1 MNVLIVQQLAWA
13 RQIGHAIARALHG
26 QGHSLSALV
35 YGIEARTQLERQG
48 EVSYAHVYFADP
60 LYDQGHEVVS
70 PAQVQEIEERYG
82 LGSLVR
88 IAYADRLLSMT
99 VTSSRHLVPRRP
111 VSNDYVLSVCW
122 SMYEVVREMVDRV
135 KPDYVLAPVI
145 GSLANYLLYL
155 ECRYRRVPFFT
166 IASARFARAFYIAD
180 DEYLCSSRIRA
191 RFEMLRENPRQS
203 VRYEEARRLY
213 DSIREEDPDARPS
226 YVKAVKRP
234 ARSAVSA
241 ASRILLSSALLP
253 ARTLRA
259 LWRRRRVM
267 AIRNIWLPS
276 NSRWNAIRSTMLAFR
291 ESVAPPDRQPKNL
304 MSLDEVRFPYVFF
317 PLHVEPELS
326 LLVFAPEHTNQIE
339 LCRRVAISL
348 PRGVRLLVKE
358 HPAMMQARSR
368 RFYKD
373 LAGLVN
379 VEVIH
384 SSVSSRDIFRD
395 DRCRGVLV
403 VSSTVGFEAALSGRA
418 VVMLGP
424 ADFHV
429 LPAVYRAA
437 SLEDAIGRLRSLCSA
452 EVPSRM
458 HGTDEV
464 NIAYLC
470 AVIENGFSLDYMEVW
485 TSGRGHADVEM
496 LVKSLQ
502 ERASESAP

>member
-1 MNVLIVQQLAWA
+1 VNILVVQQLAWA
-13 RQIGHAIARALHG
+13 RQIGHTIARVLHG

-35 YGIEARTQLERQG
+35 YGIEARAQVERQRD
-48 EVSYAHVYFADP
+48 VSYAHVYFADP
-60 LYDQGHEVVS
+60 LYDQGREVVS

-82 LGSLVR
+82 LGSLAR

-99 VTSSRHLVPRRP
+99 LTSSRHLLPRRP

-122 SMYEVVREMVDRV
+122 YTYEMVREMLDRV

-155 ECRYRRVPFFT
+155 ECRYRGIPFFT
-166 IASARFARAFYIAD
+166 IASARFAKAFYVAD

-191 RFEMLRENPRQS
+191 RFEVLREDPRQS
-203 VRYEEARRLY
+203 ARYEEARKLY
-213 DSIREEDPDARPS
+213 DGIRDADPDARPS
-226 YVKAVKRP
+226 YVKTAKRP

-241 ASRILLSSALLP
+241 VTRVLLSSALLP
-253 ARTLRA
+253 ARA
-259 LWRRRRVM
+259 LWALRRRPRVM

-276 NSRWNAIRSTMLAFR
+276 NSRWNALRSTMVVFR
-291 ESVAPPDRQPKNL
+291 ESIAPPDRQPKNL

-326 LLVFAPEHTNQIE
+326 LLVFAPEHANQIE

-358 HPAMMQARSR
+358 HPAMMQVRPR
-368 RFYKD
+368 RFYED

-379 VEVIH
+379 VELIH
-384 SSVSSRDIFRD
+384 SSVASRDIFRD

-424 ADFHV
+424 ADFHM
-429 LPAVYRAA
+429 LPAVYRAS

-458 HGTDEV
+458 HGADEV

-485 TSGRGHADVEM
+485 TSGRGRADVEM
-496 LVKSLQ
+496 LVKTLQ
-502 ERASESAP
+502 ERATECTP

>member
-1 MNVLIVQQLAWA
+1 MNILIVQQLAWA

-26 QGHSLSALV
+26 QGHTLSALV
-35 YGIEARTQLERQG
+35 YGIGARAQVERQRD
-48 EVSYAHVYFADP
+48 VSYAHVYFADP
-60 LYDQGHEVVS
+60 LYDQGHEAVP
-70 PAQVQEIEERYG
+70 PARVQEIEERYG
-82 LGSLVR
+82 LGSLAR

-99 VTSSRHLVPRRP
+99 LTSSRHLLPRRP

-122 SMYEVVREMVDRV
+122 SMYETVREMVDRV

-155 ECRYRRVPFFT
+155 ECRYRRIPFFT
-166 IASARFARAFYIAD
+166 IASTRFAKAFYVAD

-191 RFEMLRENPRQS
+191 RFETLREDPRRS
-203 VRYEEARRLY
+203 ARYEEARKLY
-213 DSIREEDPDARPS
+213 DGIRDADPDARPS
-226 YVKAVKRP
+226 Y
-234 ARSAVSA
+234 ARIVQRSTRSSVSTG
-241 ASRILLSSALLP
+241 SRVLLSSALLP
-253 ARTLRA
+253 ARVLWA
-259 LWRRRRVM
+259 LRRRPRVM

-276 NSRWNAIRSTMLAFR
+276 NSRWNAVRSTLLAFR
-291 ESVAPPDRQPKNL
+291 ESIAPPDRQPTKL
-304 MSLDEVRFPYVFF
+304 MSLDDVRFPYVFF

-326 LLVFAPEHTNQIE
+326 LLVFAPEHANQIE

-358 HPAMMQARSR
+358 HPAMMRVRQR
-368 RFYKD
+368 RFYED

-384 SSVSSRDIFRD
+384 SSVSSRDIVRD

-429 LPAVYRAA
+429 LPAVYRAS
-437 SLEDAIGRLRSLCSA
+437 SLEDAIERLRGLCKA
-452 EVPSRM
+452 EVPSQM
-458 HGTDEV
+458 QGADEV

-485 TSGRGHADVEM
+485 TSGRGHADIEI
-496 LVKSLQ
+496 LVKTLQ
-502 ERASESAP
+502 ERAVECAP